1 MMKRTAVLGALAV
14 VLVSLVGC
22 SNFRVERQG
31 TEVGEGVCD
40 LRSATT
46 ADDLKSAIDKIN
58 KNLADAARIAGRPTS
73 QDLGRIQNNLGDLFD
88 HVPDGQKA
96 LSQQDISVIQRNVQQ
111 LAESTSGYQQ
121 RFWEGVGEGLGDCAG

>member
-1 MMKRTAVLGALAV
+1 MMKRTATLGALAIV
-14 VLVSLVGC
+14 MVGLFGC

-31 TEVGEGVCD
+31 KEVGEGICD
-40 LRSATT
+40 LRSATS

-58 KNLADAARIAGRPTS
+58 NNLADAARIAGRPIKE
-73 QDLGRIQNNLGDLFD
+73 DLGDIQNNLGDLFD

-96 LSQQDISVIQRNVQQ
+96 LSQQDISVIQRN
-111 LAESTSGYQQ
+111 AEEVAKNASGYQQ